1 MNFSKIFTMVCVL
14 AFVGTTSGA
23 DTSNL
28 ESPIAKSETIPTD
41 IFKLFNRAMF
51 GFNAFFVDY
60 VVDPTDNM
68 LSKVTPT
75 WLKKTSTNVYEN
87 ITEVEFI
94 FTNLVDGHP
103 KDSAVSVARL
113 AINSTV
119 GIAGIFD
126 VATKIGLERRQVE
139 ISESIC
145 NAGISPGPY
154 VVFPVIGPTNLF
166 GGGLMGGLLLT
177 EWYLLSLVDAALAAG
192 DAILDT
198 TVGAA
203 SLRHV
208 NDLPDPTIQGD
219 LYTRQQNEYWD
230 ELKKECPSAFNIAK
244 AQ

>member
-1 MNFSKIFTMVCVL
+1 MNFISKIFTTICVL
-14 AFVGTTSGA
+14 GLASTAFGA
-23 DTSNL
+23 DNPNS
-28 ESPIAKSETIPTD
+28 EFPITKSETTPTD
-41 IFKLFNRAMF
+41 IFRPFNRAMF

-60 VVDPTDNM
+60 VVDPTANM
-68 LSKVTPT
+68 LSKVTPS
-75 WLKKTSTNVYEN
+75 WLKKTGTNVYEN
-87 ITEVEFI
+87 VTEVEFI

-113 AINSTV
+113 AINSTI
-119 GIAGIFD
+119 GIVGIFD

-154 VVFPVIGPTNLF
+154 VVFPIVGPTNLF

-230 ELKKECPSAFNIAK
+230 ELKKECPAAFNSGK
-244 AQ
+244 